1 MNPDINLQ
9 NEITKSRILESRDYY
24 AGKSMN
30 YAFQW
35 HSGITYRNDNFV
47 MDFVSYENV
56 LYACRTTH
64 LSGYNNCPSNDSKV
78 WDVVLHINSV
88 QTRSSDVFTIYINSV
103 DTKVSI
109 NDINHLIVNVKKN
122 KDYNIYYNED
132 NGSSFISYKIEKVE
146 LLNGV
151 IKLYFN
157 NQKLVLICDIE
168 SGEIV
173 KIFN

>member
-1 MNPDINLQ
+1 
-9 NEITKSRILESRDYY
+9 
-24 AGKSMN
+24 
-30 YAFQW
+30 
-35 HSGITYRNDNFV
+35 
-47 MDFVSYENV
+47 
-56 LYACRTTH
+56 
-64 LSGYNNCPSNDSKV
+64 
-78 WDVVLHINSV
+78 VVLCNTPI
-88 QTRSSDVFTIYINSV
+88 QTRSADVFTIYINSE

-109 NDINHLIVNVKKN
+109 NDLNHLIVNVKKN
-122 KDYNIYYNED
+122 KDYNIYYNID
-132 NGSSFISYKIEKVE
+132 NSSAFISYKIEKVE